1 MYLTIMENEI
11 KINIDTNHNLYYSSD
26 ESTPS
31 TPSDNSIDDNLNI
44 RIYDDL
50 VDSEPPVLIASDYL
64 DKIQLY
70 DDFKKNKKN
79 NWWYLL
85 CLPIIIVVIPLFSIY
100 RYIF

>member
-1 MYLTIMENEI
+1 MENEI
-11 KINIDTNHNLYYSSD
+11 RINIDTNNNLYCSSD

-31 TPSDNSIDDNLNI
+31 TPSYNDNLEDTLNI
-44 RIYDDL
+44 HIYDDL

-70 DDFKKNKKN
+70 DYYKENKENKKN

-85 CLPIIIVVIPLFSIY
+85 CLPIIVVVIPLFSIY